1 MVKLKI
7 DNFDVEVPAGTSI
20 LDAARQA
27 HVEIPTLC
35 KHPDVDPSAGCG
47 MCIVKVNGRIYYSLS
62 KEVIFSG
69 KVSGEMILEDG
80 YTLEEVPYPFE
91 VQIEQVLADYSSEE
105 AEKKCKRTKNTLDL
119 KEVLWENIVLE
130 VPIVV
135 SKDNKVKTKK
145 GEFWEVRDENSKK
158 DDPRL
163 ECFRTLLDE
172 GKE

>member
-1 MVKLKI
+1 MEFDLNKITEQGILIDTIISFDEEYLRVSEIKKL
-7 DNFDVEVPAGTSI
+7 DNV
-20 LDAARQA
+20 
-27 HVEIPTLC
+27 HV
-35 KHPDVDPSAGCG
+35 S
-47 MCIVKVNGRIYYSLS
+47 GRIYYSLT
-62 KEVIFSG
+62 KEVIFAG
-69 KVSGEMILEDG
+69 NVNGNMTLVDG
-80 YTLEEVPYPFE
+80 YSGDLIDYPFNINLDE
-91 VQIEQVLADYSSEE
+91 ILANFSNED
-105 AEKKCKRTKNTLDL
+105 EKVGKKPKNSLDL
-119 KEVLWENIVLE
+119 KEGLWENIVLE

>member
-1 MVKLKI
+1 MEFDLNKITEQGIIIYTIISFDEEYLRVSEIKKL
-7 DNFDVEVPAGTSI
+7 DNV
-20 LDAARQA
+20 
-27 HVEIPTLC
+27 HV
-35 KHPDVDPSAGCG
+35 S
-47 MCIVKVNGRIYYSLS
+47 GRIYYSLT
-62 KEVIFSG
+62 KEVIFAG
-69 KVSGEMILEDG
+69 NVNGNMTLVDG
-80 YTLEEVPYPFE
+80 YSGDLIDYPFNINLDE
-91 VQIEQVLADYSSEE
+91 ILANFSNED
-105 AEKKCKRTKNTLDL
+105 EKVGKKPKNSLDL

>member
-1 MVKLKI
+1 MEFDLNKITEQGILIDTIISFDEEYLRVSEIKKL
-7 DNFDVEVPAGTSI
+7 DNV
-20 LDAARQA
+20 
-27 HVEIPTLC
+27 HV
-35 KHPDVDPSAGCG
+35 S
-47 MCIVKVNGRIYYSLS
+47 GRIYYSLT
-62 KEVIFSG
+62 KEVIFAG
-69 KVSGEMILEDG
+69 NVNGNMTLVDG
-80 YTLEEVPYPFE
+80 YSGDLIDYPFNINLDE
-91 VQIEQVLADYSSEE
+91 ILANFSNED
-105 AEKKCKRTKNTLDL
+105 EKMGKKLKNSLDL

>member
-1 MVKLKI
+1 MEFDLNKITEQGILIDTIISFDEEYLRVSEIKKL
-7 DNFDVEVPAGTSI
+7 DNV
-20 LDAARQA
+20 
-27 HVEIPTLC
+27 HV
-35 KHPDVDPSAGCG
+35 S
-47 MCIVKVNGRIYYSLS
+47 GRIYYSLT
-62 KEVIFSG
+62 KEVIFTG
-69 KVSGEMILEDG
+69 NVNGNMTLVDG
-80 YTLEEVPYPFE
+80 YSGDLIDYPFNINLDE
-91 VQIEQVLADYSSEE
+91 ILANFSNED
-105 AEKKCKRTKNTLDL
+105 EKMGKKLKNSLDL

>member
-1 MVKLKI
+1 MEFDLNKITEQGILIDTIISFDEEYLRVSEIKKL
-7 DNFDVEVPAGTSI
+7 DNV
-20 LDAARQA
+20 
-27 HVEIPTLC
+27 HV
-35 KHPDVDPSAGCG
+35 S
-47 MCIVKVNGRIYYSLS
+47 GRIYYSLT
-62 KEVIFSG
+62 KEVIFAGNVNGNMTLVDGYSG
-69 KVSGEMILEDG
+69 DLIDYPFNINLDEILANFSNEDEKVS
-80 YTLEEVPYPFE
+80 
-91 VQIEQVLADYSSEE
+91 
-105 AEKKCKRTKNTLDL
+105 KKPKNSLDL

>member
-1 MVKLKI
+1 MEFDLNKITEQGILIDTIISFDEEYLRVSEIKKL
-7 DNFDVEVPAGTSI
+7 DNV
-20 LDAARQA
+20 
-27 HVEIPTLC
+27 HV
-35 KHPDVDPSAGCG
+35 S
-47 MCIVKVNGRIYYSLS
+47 GRIYYSLT
-62 KEVIFSG
+62 KEVIFAG
-69 KVSGEMILEDG
+69 NVNGNMTLVDG
-80 YTLEEVPYPFE
+80 YSGDLIDYPFNINLDE
-91 VQIEQVLADYSSEE
+91 ILANFSNED
-105 AEKKCKRTKNTLDL
+105 EKMGKKLKNSLDL

-172 GKE
+172 GKEWNYGSSI

>member
-1 MVKLKI
+1 MEFDLNKITEQGILIDTIISFDEEYLRVSEIKKL
-7 DNFDVEVPAGTSI
+7 DNV
-20 LDAARQA
+20 
-27 HVEIPTLC
+27 HV
-35 KHPDVDPSAGCG
+35 S
-47 MCIVKVNGRIYYSLS
+47 GRIYYSLT
-62 KEVIFSG
+62 KEVIFAG
-69 KVSGEMILEDG
+69 NVNVNMTLVDG
-80 YTLEEVPYPFE
+80 YSGDLIDYPFNINLDE
-91 VQIEQVLADYSSEE
+91 ILANFSNED
-105 AEKKCKRTKNTLDL
+105 EKMGKKPKNSLDL

>member
-1 MVKLKI
+1 MEFDLNKITEQGILIDSTISFGEEYLQVSEIKKLDDI
-7 DNFDVEVPAGTSI
+7 
-20 LDAARQA
+20 
-27 HVEIPTLC
+27 
-35 KHPDVDPSAGCG
+35 
-47 MCIVKVNGRIYYSLS
+47 KVSGRIYYSLT
-62 KEVIFSG
+62 KEVIFAG
-69 KVSGEMILEDG
+69 NVKGNMTLVDG
-80 YTLEEVPYPFE
+80 YSGDLINYPFNIDLDE
-91 VQIEQVLADYSSEE
+91 ILADFSEE
-105 AEKKCKRTKNTLDL
+105 DEKKGKKPQNSLDL

-135 SKDNKVKTKK
+135 SKDNEVKTKK

>member
-1 MVKLKI
+1 MEFDLNKITEQGILIDSTISFGEEYLQVSEIKKLDDI
-7 DNFDVEVPAGTSI
+7 
-20 LDAARQA
+20 
-27 HVEIPTLC
+27 
-35 KHPDVDPSAGCG
+35 
-47 MCIVKVNGRIYYSLS
+47 KVSGRIYYSLT
-62 KEVIFSG
+62 KEVIFAG
-69 KVSGEMILEDG
+69 NVKGNMTLVDG
-80 YTLEEVPYPFE
+80 YSGDLIDYPFNIDLDE
-91 VQIEQVLADYSSEE
+91 ILADFSEE
-105 AEKKCKRTKNTLDL
+105 DEKKGKKPQNSLDL

-135 SKDNKVKTKK
+135 SKDNEVKTKK

>member
-1 MVKLKI
+1 MEFDLNKITDQGIIIDTRISFGEEYLKI
-7 DNFDVEVPAGTSI
+7 SQI
-20 LDAARQA
+20 KKLD
-27 HVEIPTLC
+27 
-35 KHPDVDPSAGCG
+35 D
-47 MCIVKVNGRIYYSLS
+47 VKVNGRIYYSLS

-105 AEKKCKRTKNTLDL
+105 AEKKCKRTKNILDL

-130 VPIVV
+130 VPIVAK
-135 SKDNKVKTKK
+135 SNKDVLIKSGN
-145 GEFWEVRDENSKK
+145 GWEVRDEISKK

-163 ECFRTLLDE
+163 ECFRALLDE

>member
-1 MVKLKI
+1 MEFDLNKITEQGILLDTIISFDEEYLRVSEIKKL
-7 DNFDVEVPAGTSI
+7 DNV
-20 LDAARQA
+20 
-27 HVEIPTLC
+27 HV
-35 KHPDVDPSAGCG
+35 S
-47 MCIVKVNGRIYYSLS
+47 GRIYYSLT
-62 KEVIFSG
+62 KEVIFAG
-69 KVSGEMILEDG
+69 NVNGNMTLVDG
-80 YTLEEVPYPFE
+80 YSGDLIDYPFNINLDE
-91 VQIEQVLADYSSEE
+91 ILANFSNED
-105 AEKKCKRTKNTLDL
+105 EKVGKKPKNSLDL

-172 GKE
+172 GKEWNYGSSI

>member
-1 MVKLKI
+1 MEFDLNKITEQGILIDTIISFDEEYLRVSEIKKL
-7 DNFDVEVPAGTSI
+7 DNV
-20 LDAARQA
+20 
-27 HVEIPTLC
+27 H
-35 KHPDVDPSAGCG
+35 
-47 MCIVKVNGRIYYSLS
+47 VNGRIYYSLT
-62 KEVIFSG
+62 KEVIFAG
-69 KVSGEMILEDG
+69 NVNGNMTLVDG
-80 YTLEEVPYPFE
+80 YSGDLIDYPFNIDLDE
-91 VQIEQVLADYSSEE
+91 ILANFSNED
-105 AEKKCKRTKNTLDL
+105 EKMGKKPKNSLDL

-172 GKE
+172 GKEWNYGSSI

>member
-1 MVKLKI
+1 MEFDLNKITEQVILIYSTISFGEEYLQVSEIKKL
-7 DNFDVEVPAGTSI
+7 DNIQVS
-20 LDAARQA
+20 
-27 HVEIPTLC
+27 
-35 KHPDVDPSAGCG
+35 
-47 MCIVKVNGRIYYSLS
+47 GRIYYSLT
-62 KEVIFSG
+62 KEVIFAG
-69 KVSGEMILEDG
+69 NVKGNMTLVDG
-80 YTLEEVPYPFE
+80 YSGDLIDYPFNIDLDE
-91 VQIEQVLADYSSEE
+91 ILADFSEE
-105 AEKKCKRTKNTLDL
+105 DEKKGKKPQNSLDL

-163 ECFRTLLDE
+163 ECFRTLHDE

>member
-1 MVKLKI
+1 MEFDLNKITEQGILIDTIISFDEEYLRVSEIKKL
-7 DNFDVEVPAGTSI
+7 DNV
-20 LDAARQA
+20 
-27 HVEIPTLC
+27 HV
-35 KHPDVDPSAGCG
+35 S
-47 MCIVKVNGRIYYSLS
+47 GRIYYSLT
-62 KEVIFSG
+62 KEVIFAG
-69 KVSGEMILEDG
+69 NVNGNMTLVDG
-80 YTLEEVPYPFE
+80 YSGDLIDYPFNINLDE
-91 VQIEQVLADYSSEE
+91 ILANFSDED
-105 AEKKCKRTKNTLDL
+105 EKMGKKPKNSLDL

>member
-1 MVKLKI
+1 MEFDLNKITEQGILIDTIISFDEEYLRVSEIKKL
-7 DNFDVEVPAGTSI
+7 DNV
-20 LDAARQA
+20 
-27 HVEIPTLC
+27 HV
-35 KHPDVDPSAGCG
+35 S
-47 MCIVKVNGRIYYSLS
+47 GRIYYSLT
-62 KEVIFSG
+62 KEVIFAG
-69 KVSGEMILEDG
+69 NVNGNMTLVDG
-80 YTLEEVPYPFE
+80 YSGDLIDYPFNINLDE
-91 VQIEQVLADYSSEE
+91 ILANFSNED
-105 AEKKCKRTKNTLDL
+105 EKIGKKPKNSLDL

-172 GKE
+172 GKEWNYGSSI

>member
-1 MVKLKI
+1 MEFDLNKITEQGILIDTIISFDEEYLRVSEIKKL
-7 DNFDVEVPAGTSI
+7 DNV
-20 LDAARQA
+20 
-27 HVEIPTLC
+27 HV
-35 KHPDVDPSAGCG
+35 S
-47 MCIVKVNGRIYYSLS
+47 GRIYYSLT
-62 KEVIFSG
+62 KEVIFAG
-69 KVSGEMILEDG
+69 NVNGNMTLVDG
-80 YTLEEVPYPFE
+80 YSGDLIDYPFNIDLDE
-91 VQIEQVLADYSSEE
+91 ILADFSNED
-105 AEKKCKRTKNTLDL
+105 EKMGKKPQNSLDL

-135 SKDNKVKTKK
+135 SKDNEVKTKK

>member
-1 MVKLKI
+1 MEFDLNKITEQGILIDTIISFDEEYLRVSEIKKL
-7 DNFDVEVPAGTSI
+7 DNV
-20 LDAARQA
+20 
-27 HVEIPTLC
+27 HV
-35 KHPDVDPSAGCG
+35 S
-47 MCIVKVNGRIYYSLS
+47 GRIYYSLT
-62 KEVIFSG
+62 KEVIFAG
-69 KVSGEMILEDG
+69 NVNGNMILVDG
-80 YTLEEVPYPFE
+80 YSGDLIDYPFNIDLDE
-91 VQIEQVLADYSSEE
+91 ILANFSNED
-105 AEKKCKRTKNTLDL
+105 EKMGKKPKNSLDL

>member
-1 MVKLKI
+1 MGFDLNKITEQGILIDTIISFDEEYLRVSEIKKL
-7 DNFDVEVPAGTSI
+7 DNV
-20 LDAARQA
+20 
-27 HVEIPTLC
+27 HV
-35 KHPDVDPSAGCG
+35 S
-47 MCIVKVNGRIYYSLS
+47 GRIYYSLT
-62 KEVIFSG
+62 KEVIFAG
-69 KVSGEMILEDG
+69 HVNGNMTLVDG
-80 YTLEEVPYPFE
+80 YSGDLIDYPFNINLDE
-91 VQIEQVLADYSSEE
+91 ILANFSNED
-105 AEKKCKRTKNTLDL
+105 EKVGKKPKNSLDL

>member
-1 MVKLKI
+1 MEFDLNKITEQGILIDTIISFDEEYLRVSEIKKL
-7 DNFDVEVPAGTSI
+7 DNV
-20 LDAARQA
+20 
-27 HVEIPTLC
+27 HV
-35 KHPDVDPSAGCG
+35 S
-47 MCIVKVNGRIYYSLS
+47 GRIYYSLT
-62 KEVIFSG
+62 KEVIFAG
-69 KVSGEMILEDG
+69 NVNGNMTLVDG
-80 YTLEEVPYPFE
+80 YSGDLIDYPFNINLDE
-91 VQIEQVLADYSSEE
+91 ILANFSNED
-105 AEKKCKRTKNTLDL
+105 EKVGKKPKNSLDL

-135 SKDNKVKTKK
+135 SKDNEVKTKK

>member
-1 MVKLKI
+1 MEFDLNKI
-7 DNFDVEVPAGTSI
+7 TEQGILIDTSI
-20 LDAARQA
+20 SFDEEYLHLSTIKRLD
-27 HVEIPTLC
+27 
-35 KHPDVDPSAGCG
+35 D
-47 MCIVKVNGRIYYSLS
+47 VKVKGRLYYSLT
-62 KEVIFSG
+62 KEVIFAG
-69 KVSGEMILEDG
+69 NVNGNMTLVDG
-80 YTLEEVPYPFE
+80 YSGDLIDYPFNINLDE
-91 VQIEQVLADYSSEE
+91 ILANFSNED
-105 AEKKCKRTKNTLDL
+105 EKVGKKPKNSLDL

>member
-1 MVKLKI
+1 MEFDLNKITEQGILIDTIISFDEEYLRVSEIKKL
-7 DNFDVEVPAGTSI
+7 DNV
-20 LDAARQA
+20 
-27 HVEIPTLC
+27 HV
-35 KHPDVDPSAGCG
+35 S
-47 MCIVKVNGRIYYSLS
+47 GRIYYSLT
-62 KEVIFSG
+62 KEVIFAG
-69 KVSGEMILEDG
+69 NVNGNMTLVDG
-80 YTLEEVPYPFE
+80 YSGDLIDYPFNINLDE
-91 VQIEQVLADYSSEE
+91 ILANFSNED
-105 AEKKCKRTKNTLDL
+105 EKVGKKPKNGLDL

>member
-1 MVKLKI
+1 MEFDLNKITEQGILIDTIISFDEEYLRVSEIKKL
-7 DNFDVEVPAGTSI
+7 DNV
-20 LDAARQA
+20 
-27 HVEIPTLC
+27 HV
-35 KHPDVDPSAGCG
+35 S
-47 MCIVKVNGRIYYSLS
+47 GRIYYSLT
-62 KEVIFSG
+62 KEVIFAG
-69 KVSGEMILEDG
+69 NVNGNMTLVDG
-80 YTLEEVPYPFE
+80 YSGDLIDYPFNIDLDE
-91 VQIEQVLADYSSEE
+91 ILANFSNED
-105 AEKKCKRTKNTLDL
+105 EKMGKKPKNSLDL

-135 SKDNKVKTKK
+135 SKDNEVKTKK

>member
-1 MVKLKI
+1 MEFDLNKITEQGILIDTIISFDEEYLRVSEIKKL
-7 DNFDVEVPAGTSI
+7 DNV
-20 LDAARQA
+20 
-27 HVEIPTLC
+27 HV
-35 KHPDVDPSAGCG
+35 S
-47 MCIVKVNGRIYYSLS
+47 GRIYYSLT
-62 KEVIFSG
+62 KEVIFAGNVNGNMTLVDVYSG
-69 KVSGEMILEDG
+69 DLID
-80 YTLEEVPYPFE
+80 YPFNIDLDE
-91 VQIEQVLADYSSEE
+91 ILANFSNED
-105 AEKKCKRTKNTLDL
+105 EKMGKKPKNSLDL

>member
-1 MVKLKI
+1 MEFDLNKITEQGILIDTIISFDEEYLRVSEIKKLA
-7 DNFDVEVPAGTSI
+7 NV
-20 LDAARQA
+20 
-27 HVEIPTLC
+27 HV
-35 KHPDVDPSAGCG
+35 S
-47 MCIVKVNGRIYYSLS
+47 GRIYYSLT
-62 KEVIFSG
+62 KEVIFAG
-69 KVSGEMILEDG
+69 NVNGNMTLVDG
-80 YTLEEVPYPFE
+80 YSGDLIDYPFNINLDE
-91 VQIEQVLADYSSEE
+91 ILANFSNED
-105 AEKKCKRTKNTLDL
+105 EKVGKKPKNSLDL

>member
-1 MVKLKI
+1 MEFDLNKITEQGILIDTIISFDEEYLRVSEIKKL
-7 DNFDVEVPAGTSI
+7 DNV
-20 LDAARQA
+20 
-27 HVEIPTLC
+27 HV
-35 KHPDVDPSAGCG
+35 S
-47 MCIVKVNGRIYYSLS
+47 GRIYYSLT
-62 KEVIFSG
+62 KEVIFAG
-69 KVSGEMILEDG
+69 NVNGNMTLVDG
-80 YTLEEVPYPFE
+80 YSGDLIDYPFNINLDE
-91 VQIEQVLADYSSEE
+91 ILAHFSNED
-105 AEKKCKRTKNTLDL
+105 EKMGKKPKNSLDL

-172 GKE
+172 GKEWNYGSSI

>member
-1 MVKLKI
+1 MEFDLNKITEQGILIDTIISFDEEYLRVSEIKKL
-7 DNFDVEVPAGTSI
+7 DNV
-20 LDAARQA
+20 
-27 HVEIPTLC
+27 HV
-35 KHPDVDPSAGCG
+35 S
-47 MCIVKVNGRIYYSLS
+47 GRIYYSLT
-62 KEVIFSG
+62 KEVIFAG
-69 KVSGEMILEDG
+69 NVNGNMTLVDG
-80 YTLEEVPYPFE
+80 YSGDL
-91 VQIEQVLADYSSEE
+91 IDYSFNINLDEILANFSNED
-105 AEKKCKRTKNTLDL
+105 EKVGKKPKNSLDL

>member
-1 MVKLKI
+1 MEFDLNKITEQGILIDTIISFDEEYLRVSEIKKL
-7 DNFDVEVPAGTSI
+7 DNVHLS
-20 LDAARQA
+20 
-27 HVEIPTLC
+27 
-35 KHPDVDPSAGCG
+35 
-47 MCIVKVNGRIYYSLS
+47 GRIYYSLT
-62 KEVIFSG
+62 KEVIFAG
-69 KVSGEMILEDG
+69 NVNGNMTLVDG
-80 YTLEEVPYPFE
+80 YSGDLIDYPFNINLDE
-91 VQIEQVLADYSSEE
+91 ILANFSNED
-105 AEKKCKRTKNTLDL
+105 EKMGKKPKNSLDL

>member
-1 MVKLKI
+1 MEFDLNKITEQGILIDTIISFDEEYLRVSEIKKLDNVHVSGRI
-7 DNFDVEVPAGTSI
+7 DYSLTKEVLCAGN
-20 LDAARQA
+20 
-27 HVEIPTLC
+27 
-35 KHPDVDPSAGCG
+35 
-47 MCIVKVNGRIYYSLS
+47 VNGNMTL
-62 KEVIFSG
+62 V
-69 KVSGEMILEDG
+69 DG
-80 YTLEEVPYPFE
+80 YSGDLIDYPFNIDLDE
-91 VQIEQVLADYSSEE
+91 ILANFSNED
-105 AEKKCKRTKNTLDL
+105 EKMGKKPKNSLDL

>member
-1 MVKLKI
+1 MEFDLNKITEQGILIDTTISFDEEYLNVSEIKKL
-7 DNFDVEVPAGTSI
+7 DNV
-20 LDAARQA
+20 
-27 HVEIPTLC
+27 HV
-35 KHPDVDPSAGCG
+35 S
-47 MCIVKVNGRIYYSLS
+47 GRIYYSLT
-62 KEVIFSG
+62 KEVIFAG
-69 KVSGEMILEDG
+69 NVNGNMTLVDG
-80 YTLEEVPYPFE
+80 YSGDLIDYPFNIDLDE
-91 VQIEQVLADYSSEE
+91 ILADFSNED
-105 AEKKCKRTKNTLDL
+105 EKMGKKPKNSLDL

>member
-1 MVKLKI
+1 MEFDLNKITEQGILIDTIISFDEEYLRVSEIKKL
-7 DNFDVEVPAGTSI
+7 DNV
-20 LDAARQA
+20 
-27 HVEIPTLC
+27 HV
-35 KHPDVDPSAGCG
+35 S
-47 MCIVKVNGRIYYSLS
+47 GRIYYSLT
-62 KEVIFSG
+62 KEVIFAG
-69 KVSGEMILEDG
+69 NVNGNMILVDG
-80 YTLEEVPYPFE
+80 YSGDLIDYPFNIDLDE
-91 VQIEQVLADYSSEE
+91 ILANFSDED
-105 AEKKCKRTKNTLDL
+105 EKMGKKPKNSLDL

>member
-1 MVKLKI
+1 MEFDLNKITEQGILIDSTISFGEEYLQVSEIKKL
-7 DNFDVEVPAGTSI
+7 DNIQVS
-20 LDAARQA
+20 
-27 HVEIPTLC
+27 
-35 KHPDVDPSAGCG
+35 
-47 MCIVKVNGRIYYSLS
+47 GRIYYSLT
-62 KEVIFSG
+62 KEVIFAG
-69 KVSGEMILEDG
+69 NVKGNMTLVDG
-80 YTLEEVPYPFE
+80 YSGDLIDYPFNIDLDE
-91 VQIEQVLADYSSEE
+91 ILADFSEE
-105 AEKKCKRTKNTLDL
+105 DEKKGKKPQNSLDL

-172 GKE
+172 GKEWNYGSSI